1 MQIVDG
7 ARAGRTWARATRSV
21 YFCFGG
27 NLAGKDA
34 IVDAPGS
41 PENIVAGFLP
51 TDILDCYIT
60 AEVLFKSIVTTRLKF
75 SFFLRK
81 WE

>member
-7 ARAGRTWARATRSV
+7 ALAGRTCARATGSV

-27 NLAGKDA
+27 NLAGRDA

-41 PENIVAGFLP
+41 PENTAAGFLA
-51 TDILDCYIT
+51 TEMLHDAVYT
-60 AEVLFKSIVTTRLKF
+60 TTKVLS
-75 SFFLRK
+75 
-81 WE
+81 